1 MIITINEKQEVIAVY
16 DGAGVTP
23 NGVTSFEVNTL
34 PEREAGK
41 ALCFDPELG
50 CFYSR
55 DREPV
60 DVEAVKARAARV
72 AERRA
77 AQATKAAALKWL
89 TENDWK
95 VNKHTLGEW
104 ADEDP
109 RWLEYLAGREQAR
122 KDYDEAEAILA
133 NT

>member
-1 MIITINEKQEVIAVY
+1 MIITINEKQEVISIFK
-16 DGAGVTP
+16 GEGVEP
-23 NGVTSFEVNTL
+23 DNLTSFEVETI
-34 PEREAGK
+34 PEREASQV
-41 ALCFDPELG
+41 LCFNPETME
-50 CFYSR
+50 FYSN

-60 DVEAVKARAARV
+60 DAEAIKEARARY

-77 AQATKAAALKWL
+77 AHEKKAAALKWL
-89 TENDWK
+89 ADNDWK

-122 KDYDEAEAILA
+122 KDYDEAEAVL
-133 NT
+133 NG